1 MRGDG
6 LGSVA
11 SGFSRAG
18 SIADRSARTGRSG
31 LIEWVNTTLE
41 LRLSSLD
48 QVLGGV
54 SGSWFLKPYIA
65 RGRELISYVTA
76 AAKWGC
82 LLSASGRLPPRCY
95 FHVKGEDTPI
105 QYSLPSKLL
114 LPKPA
119 QPSFLFHVATQHILD
134 VL

>member
-48 QVLGGV
+48 QLQSGAVYCQLLDAYHPGV
-54 SGSWFLKPYIA
+54 
-65 RGRELISYVTA
+65 ISMSKVNFGAQFEHEFTPNYKQLQQGLA
-76 AAKWGC
+76 
-82 LLSASGRLPPRCY
+82 SA
-95 FHVKGEDTPI
+95 
-105 QYSLPSKLL
+105 
-114 LPKPA
+114 
-119 QPSFLFHVATQHILD
+119 HID
-134 VL
+134 K